1 MRVMLCAAAA
11 LAISVI
17 AVVPQALHAQA
28 AGGNAGGNTVRDA
41 LNRIDQVTADQNR
54 RVNDPRLVAVL
65 DDPRRAQDRARDQY
79 RHPGQTLALF
89 QIDPGMTVVDYV
101 PADGWYTRIIAPY
114 LGPDGRYIA
123 MGPDVTAAPE
133 PQRNYW
139 GGQGDKMRANGP
151 NWNLGAAA
159 PLSGFGTDA
168 VPDEL
173 AGQVDRVLIFRE
185 LHNMLRNDWL
195 HDDLLA
201 IRKVLKPGGMVGI
214 EQHRAA
220 PDAPYAATDGSK
232 GYLREKDVIAL
243 FDLYGFD
250 LVAKSEI
257 NANPKDTKNWPQGVW
272 MLPPGLRGATDVTR
286 PEMLAIGES
295 DRMTLLF
302 RKRD

>member
-1 MRVMLCAAAA
+1 MLLAAAAA
-11 LAISVI
+11 LAAPL
-17 AVVPQALHAQA
+17 AVAPALPALAQ
-28 AGGNAGGNTVRDA
+28 TVSPALAEVLAHSRRDA
-41 LNRIDQVTADQNR
+41 
-54 RVNDPRLVAVL
+54 
-65 DDPRRAQDRARDQY
+65 DRARDQY
-79 RHPGQTLALF
+79 RHPGETLAF
-89 QIDPGMTVVDYV
+89 FRVEPGMTVVDYV

-133 PQRNYW
+133 GQRNYW
-139 GGQGDKMRANGP
+139 GGQGDKIRANAP
-151 NWNLGAAA
+151 NWNLGPAAS
-159 PLSGFGTDA
+159 LSGFGTDA

-173 AGQVDRVLIFRE
+173 AGTVDRVLIFRE
-185 LHNMLRNDWL
+185 LHNMLRSDWL
-195 HDDLLA
+195 HDDMLA

-220 PDAPYAATDGSK
+220 ADAPYAATDGSK

-250 LVAKSEI
+250 LVAQSEI

-272 MLPPGLRGATDVTR
+272 MLPPGLRGATDATR
-286 PEMLAIGES
+286 PQMLAIGES
-295 DRMTLLF
+295 DRMTMLF